1 MRQDHAMVDMP
12 LGLMQYARMALN
24 RFILALL
31 PVWSAEFLLFAM
43 VHGFLRTND
52 YILGASWLASY
63 LLLPIVA
70 GNRIACHGGN
80 RMVGCAGGV
89 SVSVVTLVCIVG
101 IELFSTSDWLAV
113 GGFAFATIIVT
124 MPIQSLSG
132 LVGHWIHQ
140 RPRSRQQAL

>member
-1 MRQDHAMVDMP
+1 
-12 LGLMQYARMALN
+12 MALN

-43 VHGFLRTND
+43 VHGYSITND
-52 YILGASWLASY
+52 HILSASWLASS

-70 GNRIACHGGN
+70 GNRIARQGGN
-80 RMVGCAGGV
+80 RMVGCAGGA
-89 SVSVVTLVCIVG
+89 SVSVVTLVCLVV
-101 IELFSTSDWLAV
+101 IEVFSTSDWLAV
-113 GGFAFATIIVT
+113 SGFAFATIIFT